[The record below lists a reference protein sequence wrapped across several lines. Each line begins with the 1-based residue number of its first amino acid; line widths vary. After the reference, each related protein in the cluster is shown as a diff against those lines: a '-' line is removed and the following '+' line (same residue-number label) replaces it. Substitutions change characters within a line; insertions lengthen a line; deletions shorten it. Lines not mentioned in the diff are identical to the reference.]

1 MFKTLLMTAR
11 LLSVKNLYYNI
22 VDKRL
27 VCRHRPKTDCNG
39 ALKSNED
46 CSRMGCKSVECV
58 DKPFICVITNSPP
71 RAGGVDCKCEV
82 MCMAK
87 KSETANITE
96 NKKNI

>member
-27 VCRHRPKTDCNG
+27 VCRHRPKTCCNS

-46 CSRMGCKSVECV
+46 CSRMGCKSV

-82 MCMAK
+82 MCMAN

>member
-1 MFKTLLMTAR
+1 
-11 LLSVKNLYYNI
+11 
-22 VDKRL
+22 
-27 VCRHRPKTDCNG
+27 
-39 ALKSNED
+39 
-46 CSRMGCKSVECV
+46 MGCKSVECV

-82 MCMAK
+82 MCMAN